1 MVLPVSAF
9 IIFRNINNFSA
20 IHQTKLI
27 VFNVPHQRLTGVIVG
42 RNGNFIT
49 ASSNNNLTMAY
60 IKQAGLQMN
69 IIHYSIIENK
79 QMEVNNKNIIIVD
92 TSINI
97 INTPPKIRL
106 DYLIVSGRPSF
117 DLNNLARKTILKYVI
132 FDATVPAWK
141 VKTLSENLDSL
152 KIPYYDIRS
161 QGAYIT
167 DL

>member
-9 IIFRNINNFSA
+9 IIIRNLNNFSA
-20 IHQTKLI
+20 VHQKKLI
-27 VFNVPHQRLTGVIVG
+27 VFNVPHQRLTGIILG
-42 RNGNFIT
+42 RNGNFISAT
-49 ASSNNNLTMAY
+49 SNNNLTTAY

-69 IIHYSIIENK
+69 MIHYSIIQNK
-79 QMEVNNKNIIIVD
+79 QMEINHKNIIIID
-92 TSINI
+92 TSINLR
-97 INTPPKIRL
+97 NTIPKIRL

-117 DLNNLARKTILKYVI
+117 DMKDLASKTYLKYVI

-141 VKTLSENLDSL
+141 VKTMTQNLDSL
-152 KIPYYDIRS
+152 KIPYYDVRS